1 MDSRDDTFVKLILDW
16 FKSNKRE
23 FSWRTLELSPF
34 QVLIAEL
41 MLQKTNAS
49 QVENIFPRFIETYPN
64 PESIANVSEDN
75 LASLLQPLGLFNR
88 RARDLKKTSEMILNL
103 ENMVPSEK
111 KDLLN
116 LPGVGDYIANAVLC
130 FAFNKK
136 MPIIDTNVGRIMKRI
151 FSFPVKSAP
160 SRDKKLAEKMEKLI
174 PDRYFKEFNYAIL
187 DLAALICLPRKPR
200 CEECPLTVICDYFM
214 KLEIDKVAKNLI

>member
-1 MDSRDDTFVKLILDW
+1 MVSKDAKFVKLILDW

-34 QVLIAEL
+34 QVLVAEL

-49 QVENIFPRFIETYPN
+49 QVQNIFPDFIEKYPD
-64 PESIANVSEDN
+64 PKSIATISETDLAN
-75 LASLLQPLGLFNR
+75 LFQPLGLFNR
-88 RARDLKKTSEMILNL
+88 RARDLKKTSEMIINQGN
-103 ENMVPSEK
+103 EVPSKK

-136 MPIIDTNVGRIMKRI
+136 TAIIDANVGRIMKRI
-151 FSFPVKSAP
+151 FSFPVKNAP
-160 SRDKKLAEKMEKLI
+160 SRDKELAERMEGLI
-174 PDRYFKEFNYAIL
+174 PDRYFKEFNYAML
-187 DLAALICLPRKPR
+187 DMAALICIPRNPR
-200 CEECPLTVICDYFM
+200 CDKCSLTTICDYF
-214 KLEIDKVAKNLI
+214 KNIKNDRIAENTK

>member
-1 MDSRDDTFVKLILDW
+1 MDSKDDTFVKLILDW
-16 FKSNKRE
+16 FKNNKRE
-23 FSWRTLELSPF
+23 FSWRTLNLTPF

-49 QVENIFPRFIETYPN
+49 QVEKLFPKFIEIFPN
-64 PESIANVSEDN
+64 PESIANTSEND
-75 LASLLQPLGLFNR
+75 LSKLLQPLGLFNR
-88 RARDLKKTSEMILNL
+88 RARDLKKTTEIILNQG
-103 ENMVPSEK
+103 NAVPSEK
-111 KDLLN
+111 KTLLN

-136 MPIIDTNVGRIMKRI
+136 MPIIDANVGRVIKRI

-160 SRDKKLAEKMEKLI
+160 SRDKKLAERMQELI

-187 DLAALICLPRKPR
+187 DLAALICIPRKPR
-200 CEECPLTVICDYFM
+200 CEDCQLTTICDYY
-214 KLEIDKVAKNLI
+214 LNLQV